1 MSRVIGVF
9 SGKGGVGKTTLVA
22 NISSALTNVF
32 NRKIVVFDSNLHS
45 SHLGLH
51 FGLYDDL
58 PVTLREVL
66 KRKVSIIQAVYICPK
81 TGVRIIPA
89 PLNGDGLNL
98 TKTQCCSL
106 LNSVS
111 NNYDITILDCAPGLG
126 REVLVPM
133 QSVDE
138 ALVITTPDIASVTD
152 AIKTTELLKKFKKNV
167 LGIVLNRYSHQK
179 YELTPEEIAS
189 TTGYKVLSSIPED
202 SNVPDA
208 ISKGLPVVVSHP
220 HSKSSIG
227 FKQLAA
233 SLINE
238 HYREETML
246 ERLKNIFNFR
256 LPAFTKRE
264 IRPASDGQIT
274 RKEISDVVELK
285 EDLTEE
291 VKDELKREIMEKVR
305 KRLKEKMHES

>member
-9 SGKGGVGKTTLVA
+9 SGKGGVGKTTVVA
-22 NISSALTNVF
+22 NISSALADVF
-32 NRKIVVFDSNLHS
+32 NKKVLIFDSNLHS

-58 PVTLREVL
+58 PVTLGEVL
-66 KRKVSIIQAVYICPK
+66 KKRASILQVVYICPK

-89 PLNGDGLNL
+89 PLNGDGLSL
-98 TKTQCCSL
+98 TKKQCG
-106 LNSVS
+106 SVLDKVS
-111 NNYDITILDCAPGLG
+111 TDYDVIILDCAPGLG
-126 REVLVPM
+126 REVLIPM

-138 ALVITTPDIASVTD
+138 ALVVTTPDIAAVTD

-167 LGIVLNRYSHQK
+167 LGIILNRYSHQK

-189 TTGYKVLSSIPED
+189 TTGYNVLSSIPED

-208 ISKGLPVVVSHP
+208 ISKGLPVAVSHP
-220 HSKSSIG
+220 HSRASIK

-233 SLINE
+233 TLINE
-238 HYREETML
+238 HYREETLL

-256 LPAFTKRE
+256 LPTIKRE
-264 IRPASDGQIT
+264 IRPASDGQT
-274 RKEISDVVELK
+274 MRKEVSDIVELK

-291 VKDELKREIMEKVR
+291 VKDELKQDIMEKVR
-305 KRLKEKMHES
+305 KRLKERMHES